1 MKIAFSGIS
10 YRALA
15 WTASGL
21 FCLLAPV
28 TTHAAIVTTNAP
40 IVGTEFVTLN
50 VSATN
55 NDTGAIYNS
64 AELNVFITLATDLFA
79 LPANQT
85 NYASIADLIA
95 DWNFSI
101 RVSPT
106 GEVYNGWNA
115 QKENNGSVSMTHID
129 GIPDLSY
136 DQWNSNPG
144 SNTQAYTLLVPIAQV
159 DFTGVS
165 GYNPDKAGIVLS
177 GAGNTMSDAFTAFAG
192 VDTFQTGSQFY
203 QVAIP
208 EPKTYAIIFGL
219 AALGAG
225 LYRRRQKE
233 TNH

>member
-1 MKIAFSGIS
+1 MKIALSGIS

-15 WTASGL
+15 LAASGL

-28 TTHAAIVTTNAP
+28 QSQAAQLVTNNP

-64 AELNVFITLATDLFA
+64 AELNVFITLATDLYA

-95 DWNFSI
+95 DWDFSI
-101 RVSPT
+101 RSSAP
-106 GEVYNGWNA
+106 GNVYNGWNA
-115 QKENNGSVSMTHID
+115 QKENDGSVSISNND
-129 GIPDLSY
+129 FDW

-177 GAGNTMSDAFTAFAG
+177 GAGNTMSDAFVGYEGGAANISHFA
-192 VDTFQTGSQFY
+192 DSQFY

-208 EPKTYAIIFGL
+208 EPKAFAIIFGL